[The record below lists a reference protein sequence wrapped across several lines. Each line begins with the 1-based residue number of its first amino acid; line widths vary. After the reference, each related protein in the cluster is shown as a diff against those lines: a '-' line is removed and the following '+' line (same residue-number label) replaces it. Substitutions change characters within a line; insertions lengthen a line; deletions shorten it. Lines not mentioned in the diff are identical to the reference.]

1 MLYGDGVVQF
11 HHHGFVDNFF
21 FHYIVNA
28 SSYNFLFSPI
38 NFVFPY
44 LSMSSID
51 QRASK
56 KLCSNNVENYIDEVI
71 INLFFRLLASV
82 LNEFF
87 DVEFCGLNY
96 VTPSIPTIV
105 TSIPFTNY
113 CTFELLWCND
123 GS

>member
-1 MLYGDGVVQF
+1 
-11 HHHGFVDNFF
+11 
-21 FHYIVNA
+21 
-28 SSYNFLFSPI
+28 
-38 NFVFPY
+38 
-44 LSMSSID
+44 MSSID

-56 KLCSNNVENYIDEVI
+56 KLCSNNVENYIHEVI
-71 INLFFRLLASV
+71 INLFFKLLAIV

-87 DVEFCGLNY
+87 DVEFCGLDH